1 MFREYLFTWKH
12 VHKMLSRE
20 NRLQNTIFFLKKIQG
35 IVQACMY

>member
-12 VHKMLSRE
+12 VYKMLSRE
-20 NRLQNTIFFLKKIQG
+20 IDYRIPYFFKKIQD